1 MNTYKDDLLNL
12 ASDTAVDAI
21 ISKIGEDGMGDK
33 VKKFL
38 VKKMASYADGGKG
51 GQAIASAK
59 LEEFVDENIESIKN
73 FAEMLGDDSKGEIR
87 KFFNAAFKVL
97 RERFDRELYSIL
109 DESLEK
115 ATEFSEDLA
124 RELDLDRSKQ
134 LADKVS

>member
-1 MNTYKDDLLNL
+1 M
-12 ASDTAVDAI
+12 
-21 ISKIGEDGMGDK
+21 EDK

-38 VKKMASYADGGKG
+38 VKKLTPYVDGGNG
-51 GQAIASAK
+51 GNVVASAK

-73 FAEMLGDDSKGEIR
+73 FAEMLGDDSKGDIR

-115 ATEFSEDLA
+115 ATTFSEDLA
-124 RELDLDRSKQ
+124 RELDLERSKQ
-134 LADKVS
+134 LVDKVGQLQ